1 MAWSVLKSQFA
12 QSANVM
18 IAVTTGKVEMTGVAV
33 TTGEVEMTGVVVMTG
48 VAETTAVIT
57 EEVNQE
63 VEIDSRIMTG
73 IVHNAITQILPSE
86 PNAICVACKKATV
99 MAHLKEITTEVVMTK
114 EAMITVEVEI
124 IKTLIKAAIMIG
136 IVHNAITQ
144 TLLSEPNAICAAN
157 LKVMGADLPEEM
169 TDGAEMI
176 DGVATTA
183 EAAKTGLAGMITE
196 VEIIETLIST
206 AIMTGSVQNVKIQI
220 SHSEPNVICAPNQS
234 AVAAKAAQ
242 KSGKAKT
249 GVWATEEGKSRKEQ
263 EIGIALTVENPIL
276 PREMI
281 ALVAAVQKE

>member
-63 VEIDSRIMTG
+63 VETDSRIMTG
-73 IVHNAITQILPSE
+73 IVHNAITQILLSE

-144 TLLSEPNAICAAN
+144 TLLSETNAICAAN

-169 TDGAEMI
+169 TDGAEMT

-183 EAAKTGLAGMITE
+183 EAAKTGLVGMITE

-220 SHSEPNVICAPNQS
+220 SHSEPNAICAANQS
-234 AVAAKAAQ
+234 AVAAKTAQ
-242 KSGKAKT
+242 RSGKARK

-263 EIGIALTVENPIL
+263 EIGIARTVENLIL
-276 PREMI
+276 PGEMI
-281 ALVAAVQKE
+281 ALVAAAQKE